1 MDTKTKKFNV
11 SLFFNLF
18 FATLQYETRKY
29 IQQGSRLGARS
40 VVFHFARC
48 VFIVLPN

>member
-1 MDTKTKKFNV
+1 MDMKTKKFNV

-18 FATLQYETRKY
+18 VATLQYETRKY
-29 IQQGSRLGARS
+29 IQQGSHLGAHG
-40 VVFHFARC
+40 VVFHFARS